1 MLGVFSNADADGR
14 AASRVSKGSLN
25 RRRRAVP
32 GLQRR
37 LRAPDEVPAS
47 GMIVLRSANQILR

>member
-1 MLGVFSNADADGR
+1 MLGDLSNADGR
-14 AASRVSKGSLN
+14 ASRVAKGSLN

-37 LRAPDEVPAS
+37 LRASDEVPAS

>member
-1 MLGVFSNADADGR
+1 MLGEFSNADARAGR
-14 AASRVSKGSLN
+14 VAKTSLN

-37 LRAPDEVPAS
+37 LRASDEVPAS
-47 GMIVLRSANQILR
+47 GTIVLRSANQILR